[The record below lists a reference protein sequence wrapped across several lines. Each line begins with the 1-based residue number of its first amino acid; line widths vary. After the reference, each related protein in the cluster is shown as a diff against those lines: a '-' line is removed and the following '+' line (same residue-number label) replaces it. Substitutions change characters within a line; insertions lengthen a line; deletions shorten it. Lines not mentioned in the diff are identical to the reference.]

1 VKGSAL
7 RHELLPSPNH
17 EPRRHAQRPTI
28 LLLHYTGMET
38 SAASVRR
45 LCDPSAKVSCHY
57 LVDEAGRI
65 IQLVDEDERAWHAGL
80 ACWRGLSD
88 INSASIGIEIQNIG
102 HNGDYPA
109 FGEVQMQSIIALCSD
124 IVARHAISKEMV
136 LAHSDVAPARKAD
149 PGEKFDWGRLHE
161 AGIGHWVEP
170 SEATGGLT
178 LAPGDSGGQVLEL
191 QRALLDYGY
200 CIAPSGNY
208 DAATQDV
215 VTAFQRHFHP
225 TRIDGIADAATV
237 ETLNRLSAA
246 LPVGSAGTG

>member
-17 EPRRHAQRPTI
+17 EPRRHAQKPNI

-38 SAASVRR
+38 SAASLQR

-57 LVDEAGRI
+57 LIDEAGRI

-80 ACWRGLSD
+80 ACWSGLSD

-102 HNGDYPA
+102 HNGDYPDFEEA
-109 FGEVQMQSIIALCSD
+109 QMQSIVALCKD
-124 IVARHAISKEMV
+124 IIARHAIRKEMV

-149 PGEKFDWGRLHE
+149 PGEKFDWRRLHA

-170 SEATGGLT
+170 SEATRGVT
-178 LAPGDSGGQVLEL
+178 LAPGDNGGQVLEL
-191 QRALLDYGY
+191 QRALLKYGY
-200 CIAPSGNY
+200 CIAPSGHY
-208 DAATQDV
+208 DSATQEV
-215 VTAFQRHFHP
+215 VTAFQRHFHSA
-225 TRIDGIADAATV
+225 RIDGIADAATV
-237 ETLNRLSAA
+237 KTLHRL
-246 LPVGSAGTG
+246 LLDLQQPVVN

>member
-7 RHELLPSPNH
+7 RHEFLPSPNH
-17 EPRRHAQRPTI
+17 EPRKHDQKPTI

-38 SAASVRR
+38 SAASLRR

-57 LVDEAGRI
+57 LVDESGRI

-80 ACWRGLSD
+80 ACWHGLSD

-109 FGEVQMQSIIALCSD
+109 FEEAQMQSIVALCRD
-124 IVARHAISKEMV
+124 VVVRHCISNEKV

-149 PGEKFDWGRLHE
+149 PGEKFDWRRLHE

-170 SEATGGLT
+170 SEAMTGVT
-178 LAPGDSGGQVLEL
+178 LVPGDNGGQVLEL
-191 QRALLDYGY
+191 QRTLQNYGY
-200 CIAPSGNY
+200 CIASSGNY
-208 DAATQDV
+208 DAATKDV

-225 TRIDGIADAATV
+225 ARIDGIADAATV
-237 ETLNRLSAA
+237 ETLNRLLAS
-246 LPVGSAGTG
+246 LPVSSVGTG